1 MKNKSADNAVKREVS
16 IVLSGE
22 AGQGIQSIETILIKI
37 IKQSGYN
44 VFATKEYMSRV
55 RGGVNAT
62 MLRVS
67 QDRAASPVDKTDI
80 FIPLEKE
87 ALARYAYRL
96 DKNTI
101 IAGDASV
108 LQDSRVNDIAFGKI
122 AEALGN
128 PLFSSMVAAG
138 AACGI
143 IGIGKETADG
153 LIKNLFG
160 KKGEETV
167 NGNIKAFTAGYE
179 AGGRIAL
186 KNNFKVKIEKNI
198 KIQDELMLSGADAVA
213 IGAIAGGC
221 NAAFAYP
228 MTPGTSVFTALAE
241 HSHKAE
247 IAVEQAEDE
256 IAAINMAL
264 GAWYAGARAM
274 VSTSGGGFDLMTEGV
289 SLAGMTETPVVIH
302 LAQRPGPATG
312 YPTRTEQGDLNLALH
327 AGHGDFARVIL
338 APGNTLQAF
347 ELAKEAFNTADKYQA
362 PVFIMTDQYFVDT
375 YYNIPQFEIKENK
388 NQNFIVETKEGYKR
402 YALTKDGI
410 SPRGVPGFGSGC
422 VCLDSDEHDEDG
434 RITEDLSGIGLKM
447 KEKRMK
453 KFALL
458 SAAAIKPSLYGNKK
472 YKTLFICWGSV
483 LNIALEALKISGIK
497 DAAILHYTQVYPLHK
512 STADII
518 GKAKNVV
525 IIENNQTVQFA
536 GLIRKE
542 TGIEIAGKIL
552 RYDGLAFSADG
563 LAKEMA
569 KSVSV
574 KGNKTKKPAAKKK
587 GGR

>member
-1 MKNKSADNAVKREVS
+1 MKKKSADNAIRREVS

-67 QDRAASPVDKTDI
+67 QDRAAAPVDRTDI

-101 IAGDASV
+101 IAGDGAV
-108 LQDSRVNDIAFGKI
+108 LQDARVNDIAFGKI

-143 IGIGKETADG
+143 TGIGKETADG

-167 NGNIKAFTAGYE
+167 NGNIKAFAAGYE
-179 AGGRIAL
+179 EGARIAA
-186 KNNFKVKIEKNI
+186 KNSFKIEIGKNI
-198 KIQDELMLSGADAVA
+198 KIQDELLLSGADAVA

-241 HSHKAE
+241 HSHKAG

-256 IAAINMAL
+256 IAAVNMAL

-274 VSTSGGGFDLMTEGV
+274 VSTSGGGYDLMTEGV

-338 APGNTLQAF
+338 APGNTMQAF
-347 ELAKEAFNTADKYQA
+347 ELAQKAFDTADKYQA

-375 YYNIPQFEIKENK
+375 YYNIPEFEIKENPK
-388 NQNFIVETKEGYKR
+388 QNYIVETNAAYKR
-402 YALTKDGI
+402 YALAKDGI
-410 SPRGVPGFGSGC
+410 SPRGVPGFGSGN

-434 RITEDLSGIGLKM
+434 KITEDLPGIGLKM
-447 KEKRMK
+447 KEKRAK
-453 KFALL
+453 KFGLIK
-458 SAAAIKPSLYGNKK
+458 AAAKKPELYGDKK

-483 LNIALEALKISGIK
+483 LNTALEALKISGIK
-497 DAAILHYTQVYPLHK
+497 GAAVLHFTQVYPLHK
-512 STADII
+512 SAADII
-518 GKAKNVV
+518 KKAAKTV
-525 IIENNQTVQFA
+525 IVENNQTAQFA

-542 TGIEIAGKIL
+542 TGIEIKDKIL

-563 LAKEMA
+563 LAKEMIKNSA
-569 KSVSV
+569 K
-574 KGNKTKKPAAKKK
+574 AKKK

>member
-1 MKNKSADNAVKREVS
+1 MKIKSADNRVKREVS

-22 AGQGIQSIETILIKI
+22 AGQGIQSIETILIKL

-67 QDRAASPVDKTDI
+67 QDRAAAPVDKTDI

-101 IAGDASV
+101 IAGDAAL

-143 IGIGKETADG
+143 IGIGKETADDF
-153 LIKNLFG
+153 IQKLFG

-167 NGNIKAFTAGYE
+167 NGNIKAFAAGYE
-179 AGGRIAL
+179 AGARTAV
-186 KNNFKVKIEKNI
+186 KNNFKIKIDKNI
-198 KIQDELMLSGADAVA
+198 KIQDEFMLSGADAVA

-221 NAAFAYP
+221 SAAFAYP

-241 HSHKAE
+241 YSHKGQ

-289 SLAGMTETPVVIH
+289 SLAGITETPVVIH

-347 ELAKEAFNTADKYQA
+347 ELARKAFDTADKYQV

-375 YYNIPQFEIKENK
+375 YYNIPRFEVKEHK
-388 NQNFIVETKEGYKR
+388 NQNYIVETKEGYKR

-410 SPRGVPGFGSGC
+410 SPRGVPGFGTGC

-453 KFALL
+453 KSALL
-458 SAAAIKPSLYGNKK
+458 NAAAIKPSLYGNKN
-472 YKTLFICWGSV
+472 YKTIFICWGSV
-483 LNIALEALKISGIK
+483 LNTALEAIKISGLK
-497 DAAILHYTQVYPLHK
+497 DAAILHYSQVYPLHK

-518 GKAKNVV
+518 KKAKKAVM
-525 IIENNQTVQFA
+525 IENNQTGQFA
-536 GLIRKE
+536 GLIKKE
-542 TGIEIAGKIL
+542 TGLDIGHKIL

-563 LAKEMA
+563 LAELMK
-569 KSVSV
+569 KSAAI
-574 KGNKTKKPAAKKK
+574 KGKKIRKPAEKKK
-587 GGR
+587 GRR

>member
-1 MKNKSADNAVKREVS
+1 MKKTAVESNAKKDVS

-44 VFATKEYMSRV
+44 IFATKEYMSRV

-62 MLRVS
+62 MLRVAH
-67 QDRAASPVDKTDI
+67 DRAAAPVDRTDI

-101 IAGDASV
+101 IAGDAGL
-108 LQDSRVNDIAFGKI
+108 LQDARVNDIAFGKI

-143 IGIGKETADG
+143 IGIGKETADR

-160 KKGEETV
+160 RKGEETV
-167 NGNIKAFTAGYE
+167 NGNIKAFAAGYE
-179 AGGRIAL
+179 EGAKTAL
-186 KNNFKVKIEKNI
+186 KNDFKVRIEKNI

-241 HSHKAE
+241 HSHKAG

-347 ELAKEAFNTADKYQA
+347 ELAQKAFDTADKYQA

-375 YYNIPQFEIKENK
+375 YYNIPEFDIKENSK
-388 NQNFIVETKEGYKR
+388 QNYIVETDAAYKR
-402 YALTKDGI
+402 YALAKGGI
-410 SPRGVPGFGSGC
+410 SPRGVPGFGTGN
-422 VCLDSDEHDEDG
+422 VCFDSDEHDEDG
-434 RITEDLSGIGLKM
+434 KITEDLSGIGLKM
-447 KEKRMK
+447 KEKRAK

-458 SAAAIKPSLYGNKK
+458 KESAIKPALYGDKK
-472 YKTLFICWGSV
+472 
-483 LNIALEALKISGIK
+483 
-497 DAAILHYTQVYPLHK
+497 
-512 STADII
+512 
-518 GKAKNVV
+518 
-525 IIENNQTVQFA
+525 
-536 GLIRKE
+536 
-542 TGIEIAGKIL
+542 
-552 RYDGLAFSADG
+552 
-563 LAKEMA
+563 
-569 KSVSV
+569 
-574 KGNKTKKPAAKKK
+574 
-587 GGR
+587 